1 MALQFIQHF
10 CAGNVDALAP
20 LLADDLQFTR
30 PLLQCSSRTAYLE
43 SLHTDPPEPSTYRI
57 LGVTD
62 SDDTVAVFYDYEKPS
77 GALAVAQQFRFK
89 DGQIAEIFLVFDA
102 SGFTRA
108 LS

>member
-1 MALQFIQHF
+1 MSPT
-10 CAGNVDALAP
+10 V
-20 LLADDLQFTR
+20 
-30 PLLQCSSRTAYLE
+30 
-43 SLHTDPPEPSTYRI
+43 
-57 LGVTD
+57 
-62 SDDTVAVFYDYEKPS
+62 TVAVFYDYEKPS